1 MMIIND
7 IISIFEDYAPSALQ
21 ESYDNSG
28 LITGN
33 KKLAYYQCFNYF
45 RLY

>member
-1 MMIIND
+1 MIVND
-7 IISIFEDYAPSALQ
+7 IISIFENYAPSALQ

-33 KKLAYYQCFNYF
+33 KDLSIENIFKM
-45 RLY
+45 